1 MDNKAL
7 FKVGYGLYVLTAK
20 DGTKDNG
27 CIINTV
33 LQVTDT
39 PVLTSVIAVNKKNY
53 THTLIAK
60 SGEFNISTLTTD
72 TPFAVFSNFGFQSG
86 RNVDKFA
93 GNANTKRSANNI
105 IYLPEYS
112 NAYLS
117 FKVTDTLD
125 FGSHSMF
132 KANITDGEVLGNA
145 ESLTYAYYQQ
155 HIKPKPGEQK
165 RGYRCTICGYVHD
178 SDTLPDD
185 FICPLCKHGAQ
196 YFVKLNP

>member
-20 DGTKDNG
+20 DGNRDNG

-39 PVLTSVIAVNKKNY
+39 PTLTGVIAVNKKNY
-53 THTLIAK
+53 THDMIVKT
-60 SGEFNISTLTTD
+60 GEFNISTLTTD
-72 TPFAVFSNFGFQSG
+72 TPFAVFTNFGFQSG
-86 RNVDKFA
+86 RDADKFI
-93 GNANTKRSANNI
+93 GKTDIKRSANNI
-105 IYLPEYS
+105 IYLHEYA

-117 FKVTDTLD
+117 FKVTDTID

-132 KANITDGEVLGNA
+132 RANIIDGEALSNA

-155 HIKPKPGEQK
+155 HIKPKPSGQK
-165 RGYRCTICGYVHD
+165 RGYRCTICGYIHE
-178 SDTLPDD
+178 SDTLPED

-196 YFVKLNP
+196 YFTKLDP

>member
-20 DGTKDNG
+20 EGNRDNG

-39 PVLTSVIAVNKKNY
+39 PTLTGVIAVNKKNY
-53 THTLIAK
+53 THDMIVKT
-60 SGEFNISTLTTD
+60 GMFNISTLTTD
-72 TPFAVFSNFGFQSG
+72 TPFAVFTDFGFQSG
-86 RNVDKFA
+86 RDADKFA
-93 GNANTKRSANNI
+93 GKDVKRSTNGL
-105 IYLPEYS
+105 IYLHDYA

-117 FKVTDTLD
+117 FKVTDTFD

-132 KANITDGEVLGNA
+132 KADIIDGEALNNA
-145 ESLTYAYYQQ
+145 ESLTYAYYHQ
-155 HIKPKPGEQK
+155 HVKPKPGGQK
-165 RGYRCTICGYVHD
+165 RGYRCTVCGYIHD

-185 FICPLCKHGAQ
+185 FVCPLCNHGVQ
-196 YFVKLNP
+196 YFVKVE

>member
-7 FKVGYGLYVLTAK
+7 FKVGYGLYVLTAR

-39 PVLTSVIAVNKKNY
+39 PALTGVIAVNKRNY
-53 THTLIAK
+53 THDMILK

-72 TPFAVFSNFGFQSG
+72 TPFEAFKNFGFQSG
-86 RNVDKFA
+86 RDADKFS
-93 GNANTKRSANNI
+93 GNTNIKRSANNI

-112 NAYLS
+112 NAFLS
-117 FKVTDTLD
+117 FKVTETID
-125 FGSHSMF
+125 FGSHTMF
-132 KANITDGEVLGNA
+132 RANIIDGEVLSSA
-145 ESLTYAYYQQ
+145 ESLTYTYYQQ
-155 HIKPKPGEQK
+155 HIKPKPSEQK

-178 SDTLPDD
+178 SDTLPED
-185 FICPLCKHGAQ
+185 FICPLCNHGAQ
-196 YFVKLNP
+196 YFTKI

>member
-7 FKVGYGLYVLTAK
+7 YKVGYGLYVLTAR

-27 CIINTV
+27 CIVNTV

-39 PVLTSVIAVNKKNY
+39 PVLTGVIAVNKRNY
-53 THTLIAK
+53 THDMIVK

-72 TPFAVFSNFGFQSG
+72 TPFEVFKNFGFQSG
-86 RNVDKFA
+86 RSVDKFA
-93 GNANTKRSANNI
+93 DNTETKKSANNI
-105 IYLPEYS
+105 IFLPKYS
-112 NAYLS
+112 NAWLS
-117 FKVTDTLD
+117 FKVTDTID

-132 KANITDGEVLGNA
+132 RANIIDGEVISNA

-155 HIKPKPGEQK
+155 YIKPKPQGEQK

-178 SDTLPDD
+178 SDTLPED
-185 FICPLCKHGAQ
+185 FICPLCNHGAQ
-196 YFVKLNP
+196 YFVKI